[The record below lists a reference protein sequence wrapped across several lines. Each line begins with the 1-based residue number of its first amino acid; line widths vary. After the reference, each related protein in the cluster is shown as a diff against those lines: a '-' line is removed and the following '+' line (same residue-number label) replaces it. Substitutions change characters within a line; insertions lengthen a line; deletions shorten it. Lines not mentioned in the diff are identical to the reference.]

1 MESKKLAEMLKHIAT
16 YIDIYECLSE
26 CEGMEAPIPDV
37 KEYLMVDCAK
47 PESTARAN
55 VNQVTSNDMELL
67 CEMDGDLFIYQDTA
81 LRLQEALEEIF
92 HWSTYDES
100 SRKMSALNKKVECM
114 TQREQELEQQNHNLL
129 EQINKCRDYYK
140 DHISKLDQKIAELE
154 AQILMNNLNQKT
166 LLLSSVEIGPE
177 KVGLYKDSQFPFADR
192 HPQID
197 EKTMLME
204 SFMAEI
210 PDDLLLDEFDP
221 EHNIPGNNLCKVNVQ
236 EWNIFRTFNKF
247 LREKVLENMGPY
259 KELMT
264 RRNPMSNVITPDK
277 ILSMPDATNAE
288 KMTLYV
294 ACCDDMSEEKA
305 ELIKDAARSGLDADF
320 TIRILESKKVSKET
334 KEALWNAIQVAMDAS
349 EYYAR
354 RQFAMELLEK
364 KWYIHAVY
372 CGRKEK
378 FQLMPVCEI
387 EALKKSI
394 ASSAGDVKSSLSA
407 KQEKKFDA
415 EIAKNKDVYSEYI
428 Y

>member
-1 MESKKLAEMLKHIAT
+1 M
-16 YIDIYECLSE
+16 
-26 CEGMEAPIPDV
+26 
-37 KEYLMVDCAK
+37 
-47 PESTARAN
+47 
-55 VNQVTSNDMELL
+55 
-67 CEMDGDLFIYQDTA
+67 
-81 LRLQEALEEIF
+81 RLQEALEDIF
-92 HWSTYDES
+92 HWSKYDDS
-100 SRKMSALNKKVECM
+100 SRKIRALNEKLECM

-129 EQINKCRDYYK
+129 EQIGKCRDYYK
-140 DHISKLDQKIAELE
+140 NHISKLDQKIAELE

-166 LLLSSVEIGPE
+166 LLLSSVKIGPE
-177 KVGLYKDSQFPFADR
+177 KVGLYKDSQFPPFFADR

-221 EHNIPGNNLCKVNVQ
+221 EHNILGNNLCKVNVQ

-247 LREKVLENMGPY
+247 LREKVLENMGHY

-320 TIRILESKKVSKET
+320 TIRILESKKVSKAT

-354 RQFAMELLEK
+354 HQFAMELLEK
-364 KWYIHAVY
+364 KWYIYAVY

-394 ASSAGDVKSSLSA
+394 ASSAGGCEVVLKR
-407 KQEKKFDA
+407 KTGK
-415 EIAKNKDVYSEYI
+415 EIRCRNS
-428 Y
+428 